1 MPAVAL
7 RGEPALRLL
16 VPRFAL
22 RAGLVRRSE
31 VGGKTLLKH
40 SPRGTGGGYGATPT
54 AAEGGE

>member
-1 MPAVAL
+1 MAL